1 MAKVIITIGLAISL
15 GDACD
20 VFKHGRVSVGVEG
33 LSDTCCNSMSS
44 TLKDLDEKVADKN
57 FVPSPHF
64 QQEAQMTIMGTMM
77 SNCCGTK
84 DQGVLSTLMPEE
96 PPNAGEQIAHMCGMG
111 GPPSMLL
118 TAKFLRISPV
128 VSPVKRASAKQA
140 FSLILS
146 GRFGDTP
153 SHDVVDLDAFVLQN
167 PLFLVMLLLSVFAAG
182 IGIKVAISR
191 RGGSSI
197 DQRGLLG

>member
-1 MAKVIITIGLAISL
+1 MAKLIITMGLAISL

-33 LSDTCCNSMSS
+33 LSDTCCSSMSS
-44 TLKDLDEKVADKN
+44 TLKDLDEKSAEQN
-57 FVPSPHF
+57 FVPVPQF
-64 QQEAQMTIMGTMM
+64 EQEAQMAIMGTMM

-96 PPNAGEQIAHMCGMG
+96 PPIAGEQIAHMCGMG
-111 GPPSMLL
+111 GPPSTLL
-118 TAKFLRISPV
+118 AATFLRTSP
-128 VSPVKRASAKQA
+128 A

-146 GRFGDTP
+146 GSFGDIP

-167 PLFLVMLLLSVFAAG
+167 PLFLVMLLVSVFAAG

-191 RGGSSI
+191 RGSSSI